1 MMLTGSLLSV
11 TPLIFFF
18 LARSTSMGSGAGI
31 GGMGSGV
38 SGITGNLV
46 LVTGGAGYIGS
57 HCCIDL
63 LQAGY
68 DVVVVSEVNNIK
80 FAQKE
85 REEEIEAEER
95 VQGKQ

>member
-1 MMLTGSLLSV
+1 
-11 TPLIFFF
+11 
-18 LARSTSMGSGAGI
+18 MGSGAGI

-38 SGITGNLV
+38 SGNTGNLV

-68 DVVVVSEVNNIK
+68 DVVVVSETNNNK
-80 FAQKE
+80 FSTE
-85 REEEIEAEER
+85 RKR
-95 VQGKQ
+95 

>member
-1 MMLTGSLLSV
+1 
-11 TPLIFFF
+11 
-18 LARSTSMGSGAGI
+18 MGSGGGI

-38 SGITGNLV
+38 SGSTANLV

-68 DVVVVSEVNNIK
+68 DVVVVSETNNNNLVNLCNGVNGLPRMYLNMKICPVCIHRITHTRWITS
-80 FAQKE
+80 AT
-85 REEEIEAEER
+85 RCPSH
-95 VQGKQ
+95 